1 MRETMIHRAYGFA
14 ILLLLVAAPA
24 FAQAPPKSTCTD
36 CHSALDAPLK
46 VTDDDYAADIHAQKG
61 LTCAACHGG
70 DVTASD
76 DTAMSKA
83 KGFKGHID
91 RAKIPELCASC
102 HSNPTYM
109 KTYNPSL
116 RTDQL
121 AEYKTSVHGRKLAAG
136 DTNVAVCTDC
146 HGVHPIRP
154 PSDTNSRVHPLNIAT
169 TCSRCHSDHEK
180 MKAYGIKTDQFA
192 GYSVS
197 VHAEAMTVR
206 GDLSAPTCTTCHG
219 NHGATPPGVGNV
231 ENICSNCH
239 VFQAQLYDKS
249 PHKAAYQTMGGPN
262 CITCHN
268 NHRIVHPIDAMI
280 GTDSKA
286 VCTTCHVEGDPGFKF
301 AGETHLRLAR
311 LESSIAD
318 SDALLSEAEH
328 SGIEVSQP
336 KLDENEARDALTKSR
351 VSIHSF
357 DPKMWGEIDAGMKV
371 AAKTHAA
378 GVDALRER
386 HYRRLGLV
394 VSLVTILLMLIGLG
408 LYIRAIESDGTGI
421 QQGSSH

>member
-1 MRETMIHRAYGFA
+1 MIKRAHLFF
-14 ILLLLVAAPA
+14 LLLLIIAAPA
-24 FAQAPPKSTCTD
+24 WAQAPKSVCID
-36 CHSALDAPLK
+36 CHSALDGNLK

-70 DVTASD
+70 DPSD
-76 DTAMSKA
+76 PDNAMSKA

-91 RAKIPELCASC
+91 RARIPELCGSC

-109 KTYNPSL
+109 KTFNPSL

-121 AEYKTSVHGRKLAAG
+121 AEYKTSIHGKKLAGG

-146 HGVHPIRP
+146 HGVHPVRP
-154 PSDTNSRVHPLNIAT
+154 PSDPNAKVHPLNIAT
-169 TCSRCHSDHEK
+169 TCSRCHSDRDK
-180 MKAYGIKTDQFA
+180 MKAYGIKTDQYA

-219 NHGATPPGVGNV
+219 NHGATPPGVGSV
-231 ENICSNCH
+231 ENICATCH
-239 VFQAQLYDKS
+239 VFQAQLYEQS
-249 PHKAAYQTMGGPN
+249 PHKAAQSMGGPN
-262 CITCHN
+262 CITCHS
-268 NHRIVHPIDAMI
+268 NHHIVHPNDTMI

-286 VCTTCHVEGDPGFKF
+286 VCTTCHMDGDAGFKF
-301 AGETHLRLAR
+301 AGETHLRLAK
-311 LESSIAD
+311 LETSIAD
-318 SDALLSEAEH
+318 SEALLDEAAH
-328 SGIEVSQP
+328 SGIEISQA
-336 KLDENEARDALTKSR
+336 KLDQNEARDDLTKAR

-357 DPKMWGEIDAGMKV
+357 DPKKVWADTDAGMKV

-378 GVDALRER
+378 GEAALQER
-386 HYRRLGLV
+386 HFRRMGLT

-408 LYIRAIESDGTGI
+408 LYIHAIEEDGSGI